1 MMNEHRLAGLRSHHY
16 SSLLSYLAAL
26 GTFRVL
32 SSQADKDAR
41 MHWDSDIPVI
51 ATTLTEEEFVDFFLM
66 KYAPSPIISPWNGGN
81 PLFRDKENIS
91 DIMNSKD
98 NRFKCIQHSITLMYK
113 SYFGIIEKYHKSE
126 EGQENSTGKRL
137 NKMRIELSS
146 ILNTNDLCVLTEQ
159 IAENIDEIISYFVA
173 KETKIKKELVGEQNK
188 QIKSELIDH
197 LRSSLPNEAIY
208 WIDANA
214 TISSDKRMHTSPLLL
229 SGGNDGNL
237 DLSTQFIEHLSSIIL
252 KSQDS
257 LSENWLLSSC
267 FGTQNEVKMIAGKS
281 TGYLDSHGVGG
292 MNSAPGSDKKLL
304 NPWTYVLALEGTLM
318 FACSIVRRMDSLVDR
333 PTAPFSI
340 KAGSPVGHSS
350 STDGESL
357 SKGELW
363 LPHWKASVGLHEL
376 NRLFSEGRM
385 EWNGKQS
392 HNGIDTVRAA
402 ATLGTE
408 RGIQAFERFA
418 ILERRGQ
425 SNSALRVDRIFTAEL
440 PEIKLTS
447 QLDSWINSL
456 SGINLSSVAFCKYQI
471 ERSIYE
477 LSKCPH
483 NSALRASLLA
493 DYLSSVAMA
502 EVALGRINL
511 KEREKVQPIRYLNPN
526 EWIDYLQD
534 DTPEMRIA
542 IGFASLHD
550 RAKAKRALTLA
561 NYFRPIEINNGR
573 IKGWR
578 EKGTLISGIDSL
590 KLNELI
596 TNLLAKRVLD
606 VFSIGD
612 ERFESEIS
620 QKGILIGFKYGMTVP
635 IEDILDLYF
644 GNLNEER
651 IAKLISGLLLLDW
664 SKLDYNRFQESN
676 KSSPSNYSYL
686 PTEWCIL
693 VRFFDHL
700 PIDGGVRLTASTN
713 WGLHFQ
719 SNKIDELLSDA
730 LQRLKIAGLR
740 PSVEKVIPHWN
751 YVHRLAMTLLLK
763 APAQILGRAFNQVTY
778 RETISEEITA

>member
-1 MMNEHRLAGLRSHHY
+1 MNKHRLVGLRSHEH

-32 SSQADKDAR
+32 ASQKDKAAR
-41 MHWDSDIPVI
+41 MHWDSDTPVI
-51 ATTLTEEEFVDFFLM
+51 ATTLTQEDFADFFL
-66 KYAPSPIISPWNGGN
+66 KEYAPSPIISPWNGGN
-81 PLFRDKENIS
+81 PLFRDKENILV
-91 DIMNSKD
+91 IMNSKD
-98 NRFKCIQHSITLMYK
+98 NRFECIQHSITLMYK
-113 SYFGIIEKYHKSE
+113 SYFYVIEKYGKSD
-126 EGQENSTGKRL
+126 EGKENSTSKRL
-137 NKMRIELSS
+137 NEMRIELCS
-146 ILNTNDLCVLTEQ
+146 ILDNDDLYVATEQ
-159 IAENIDEIISYFVA
+159 IPENIDEIVSYFA
-173 KETKIKKELVGEQNK
+173 TKETKIKKELVGEQNK

-214 TISSDKRMHTSPLLL
+214 AISSDKRMHTSPLLL

-237 DLSTQFIEHLSSIIL
+237 DLSTQFIEHLSAIIL
-252 KSQDS
+252 KSEDR

-267 FGTQNEVKMIAGKS
+267 FGTQNDVKMITGKS

-292 MNSAPGSDKKLL
+292 MNSTPGSDKKLL

-363 LPHWKASVGLHEL
+363 LPQWSGSVGFYEL
-376 NRLFSEGRM
+376 NRLFSEGRI

-402 ATLGTE
+402 ATLGIE

-425 SNSALRVDRIFTAEL
+425 SNSALRVDRILTAEL
-440 PEIKLTS
+440 PEVKLTS
-447 QLDSWINSL
+447 QLDSWINGL
-456 SGINLSSVAFCKYQI
+456 SGINLSSISFHKHQI
-471 ERSIYE
+471 ERAIYE

-493 DYLSSVAMA
+493 DYLSSVATA
-502 EVALGRINL
+502 EVALGHINL
-511 KEREKVQPIRYLNPN
+511 SERDKIRPIGYLNPN

-534 DTPEMRIA
+534 NTPEMRIA
-542 IGFASLHD
+542 IGLASLHD

-561 NYFRPIEINNGR
+561 NYFRPIELDNGR
-573 IKGWR
+573 IKGWK
-578 EKGTLISGIDSL
+578 EKGTLISGIGSL
-590 KLNELI
+590 KLSELMA
-596 TNLLAKRVLD
+596 NLLKMRVLD
-606 VFSIGD
+606 VLYVGD
-612 ERFESEIS
+612 ERPESEVS
-620 QKGILIGFKYGMTVP
+620 QKGILIGFKYGMISP
-635 IEDILDLYF
+635 IDDILNLYF

-651 IAKLISGLLLLDW
+651 IARLIPGLLLLDW
-664 SKLDYNRFQESN
+664 SKLDYNRFQESS
-676 KSSPSNYSYL
+676 KSSSSNYPYL
-686 PTEWCIL
+686 PTEWCVL

-700 PIDGGVRLTASTN
+700 PVNDGGRLTASTS
-713 WGLHFQ
+713 WGSHFQ
-719 SNKIDELLSDA
+719 SNKIGELISDA

-740 PSVEKVIPHWN
+740 PSVEKVIPHQN
-751 YVHRLAMTLLLK
+751 CVHRLAMTLLLK
-763 APAQILGRAFNQVTY
+763 VPTQMLGRALNQVTY
-778 RETISEEITA
+778 RETISEEIAA

>member
-1 MMNEHRLAGLRSHHY
+1 MNEHRLVGLRSHEY

-32 SSQADKDAR
+32 ASQKDKTAR
-41 MHWDSDIPVI
+41 MHWEDGTPVI
-51 ATTLTEEEFVDFFLM
+51 TTTLTEEEFANFFLTE
-66 KYAPSPIISPWNGGN
+66 YAPSPIISPWNGGN
-81 PLFRDKENIS
+81 PLFRDKENILL
-91 DIMNSKD
+91 IMNSKD
-98 NRFKCIQHSITLMYK
+98 NRFECIQNSITLMYK
-113 SYFGIIEKYHKSE
+113 SYFNVIEKYCE
-126 EGQENSTGKRL
+126 PDEGKENSTSKRL
-137 NKMRIELSS
+137 NEMRIELCS
-146 ILNTNDLCVLTEQ
+146 ILDTNGLCVLTGQ
-159 IAENIDEIISYFVA
+159 IAENIDEITSYFA
-173 KETKIKKELVGEQNK
+173 SKETKIKKELVGEQNK

-197 LRSSLPNEAIY
+197 LRASLPNEAIY

-214 TISSDKRMHTSPLLL
+214 AISSDKKMHFSPLLL

-237 DLSTQFIEHLSSIIL
+237 DLSTQFIEHLSSIIF
-252 KSQDS
+252 KSEDS

-267 FGTQNEVKMIAGKS
+267 FGAQNDVKMITGKS

-292 MNSAPGSDKKLL
+292 MNSTPASDKKLL

-318 FACSIVRRMDSLVDR
+318 FACSIVRRMDSIVDR

-363 LPHWKASVGLHEL
+363 LPHWRGSVGLYEL
-376 NRLFSEGRM
+376 NRLFSEGRI

-440 PEIKLTS
+440 PEVKLTS

-456 SGINLSSVAFCKYQI
+456 SGINLSSVSFCKYQI

-477 LSKCPH
+477 LSRCPS

-511 KEREKVQPIRYLNPN
+511 REREKVWPIRYLNPN

-534 DTPEMRIA
+534 NTPEMRIA
-542 IGFASLHD
+542 IGLASLHD

-561 NYFRPIEINNGR
+561 NYFRPIELDNGR

-578 EKGTLISGIDSL
+578 EKGTLISGIGSL
-590 KLNELI
+590 KFSELMA
-596 TNLLAKRVLD
+596 NLLAKRVLD
-606 VFSIGD
+606 VLNLGD
-612 ERFESEIS
+612 EKSESKMS
-620 QKGILIGFKYGMTVP
+620 QKGILVGFKYGMTVP
-635 IEDILDLYF
+635 IEDILNLYF
-644 GNLNEER
+644 GSLDEER
-651 IAKLISGLLLLDW
+651 IARITSGLLLLDW
-664 SKLDYNRFQESN
+664 SKLDYNRLQESN
-676 KSSPSNYSYL
+676 KSISSNYSYL

-700 PIDGGVRLTASTN
+700 PVNDRVRLTSSSN
-713 WGLHFQ
+713 WGSHFQ

-751 YVHRLAMTLLLK
+751 CVHRLAMTLLLK
-763 APAQILGRAFNQVTY
+763 APAQILGRALNQVTY
-778 RETISEEITA
+778 REAISEEITV